1 MTKPINKRVAIVTG
15 GGRGIGLSIAK
26 SLTMGGVGVVIADA
40 GVSIDGTDPDPSV
53 AQTAASEIGGAAIAF
68 SESIT
73 TPSAAEALVD
83 YANKSF
89 GRIDIVVNNAA
100 ISNQEAFGDAS
111 TETIMRIMSLNMT
124 AVARLT
130 HHFLPDMIKRRSG
143 RILNV
148 ASLASFHPM
157 PSMDLYAATKAFVL
171 SMTESL
177 AENLKG
183 TGVSITALCPGLTD
197 TDALNRRI
205 AGSLPPFLIAQAEQV
220 ANEGFDA
227 LMSQQVIRIP
237 GESNKLATIWA
248 QHQPRWLI
256 RSLGGLVSKLSVN
269 VD

>member
-1 MTKPINKRVAIVTG
+1 MSNGSNGRALITG
-15 GGRGIGLSIAK
+15 ASSGIGAALAVKFAAEDFDLI
-26 SLTMGGVGVVIADA
+26 LTARQEDKLNELKQELNNVDVFIVPMDLATDDGIDHLCRAIEDA
-40 GVSIDGTDPDPSV
+40 GLSV
-53 AQTAASEIGGAAIAF
+53 NV
-68 SESIT
+68 
-73 TPSAAEALVD
+73 L
-83 YANKSF
+83 
-89 GRIDIVVNNAA
+89 VNNAA
-100 ISNQEAFGDAS
+100 IFNQEPFVDAS
-111 TETIMRIMSLNMT
+111 TETIMRIMTLNMT
-124 AVARLT
+124 AVIRLT
-130 HHFLPDMIKRRSG
+130 HHFLQHMIKHRSG

-148 ASLASFHPM
+148 ASLASFHPV

-183 TGVSITALCPGLTD
+183 TGVSVTALCPGLTD

-205 AGSLPPFLIAQAEQV
+205 AGSLPPFLITQAEQV

-237 GESNKLATIWA
+237 GEPNKLATIWA